1 MHFHLPKP
9 LHGWRA
15 FVGEVGIIVVGV
27 LIALAAEQFVQML
40 HWCSQARDFREAV
53 DREAALNLGSF
64 AFNQMQRKCT
74 WRRLNELRHVLEDS
88 RNGQAIHLAA
98 AISEPLE
105 TDQLFSVWDN
115 KDPQV

>member
-1 MHFHLPKP
+1 MHFYLPKP

-15 FVGEVGIIVVGV
+15 FAGEVGIIVIGV

-40 HWCSQARDFREAV
+40 HWRSEARDIRRAV

-74 WRRLNELRHVLEDS
+74 WRRLNELKQVLEDS
-88 RNGQAIHLAA
+88 RSGQPIHLAA
-98 AISEPLE
+98 AISQPLE
-105 TDQLFSVWDN
+105 TDQLF
-115 KDPQV
+115 